1 MLQGPGGK
9 FPCVSTFLL
18 ETLSVQGERFL
29 SPWMPV
35 LSLPEKTSD
44 HDCNYDPQEKKQQ
57 QQIEDSACVMNG
69 RISRL
74 LTNKVDILAVGSK
87 D

>member
-18 ETLSVQGERFL
+18 ETLSVPLRGERFL

-35 LSLPEKTSD
+35 LSLLKKPVTMVVTIILREKTAAAD
-44 HDCNYDPQEKKQQ
+44 
-57 QQIEDSACVMNG
+57 
-69 RISRL
+69 
-74 LTNKVDILAVGSK
+74 
-87 D
+87 